1 MARKPLVGALLVA
14 GAAAAVFAAHP
25 VHALQRQQQPDRPL
39 RVVTKP
45 LRPFVMKEGD
55 ELTGYS
61 VELWDQVARD
71 RGWTYEWVEV
81 ETVTQQLEAVQNGSA
96 DVAIAGISM
105 TPERE
110 RQVDFTHPYFRYCLQ
125 ILTTAHGSAPLTSYL
140 KIVFSPAMLRLLAFG
155 FVTLLVMSHLIWLF
169 ERKTNPGFPKAY
181 FHGVGEGMWW
191 AVGVVA
197 SGTYGDAPVTSKV
210 RRLVAMVWIVLGI
223 VLIAQFTASVTS
235 QLTVQQLTGYIDG
248 PSDLPGKAIATVDG
262 STSATYLRD
271 RSLAYRGVDRIE
283 DAYLLLERGNVQAVV
298 YDAPVLAYYAATDGQ
313 GKVQLAGDLFKEE
326 TYGIALSSGSAL
338 REPINES
345 LLKLNQ
351 DGTTGS
357 IYNKWF
363 GGGQ

>member
-1 MARKPLVGALLVA
+1 MGALLVA
-14 GAAAAVFAAHP
+14 GLVAAIVAAHP
-25 VHALQRQQQPDRPL
+25 VHALQRHQPSDRPL

-45 LRPFVMKEGD
+45 LKPFVMKEGG

-61 VELWDQVARD
+61 VELWDQIARD
-71 RGWTYEWVEV
+71 QGWDYEWVEV
-81 ETVTQQLEAVQNGSA
+81 ETVTQQLDAVQNGSA
-96 DVAIAGISM
+96 DLAIAGISM

-110 RQVDFTHPYFRYCLQ
+110 RLVDFTHPYFRSGLQ
-125 ILTTAHGSAPLTSYL
+125 ILTAAHGSAPLTSYL
-140 KIVFSPAMLRLLAFG
+140 QIVFSPAMLRLLVFG

-169 ERKTNPGFPKAY
+169 ERKTNPEFPKGY
-181 FHGVGEGMWW
+181 LHGVGEGLWW
-191 AVGVVA
+191 SVGVVA
-197 SGTYGDAPVTSKV
+197 TGTYGEAPVTSKM
-210 RRLVAMVWIVLGI
+210 RRVVAMVWIVLGI

-248 PSDLPGKAIATVDG
+248 PADLPGKSIATIAG

-271 RSLAYRGVDRIE
+271 RSLAYREVERIE

-313 GKVQLAGDLFKEE
+313 GKAQLAGDLFKEE
-326 TYGIALSSGSAL
+326 TYGIALPTGSAL

-351 DGTTGS
+351 SGATES
-357 IYNKWF
+357 IYDKWF
-363 GGGQ
+363 GGG